1 MEKIILD
8 VKTDKEF
15 SLANGIKP
23 ILKFKDA
30 WTYNK
35 SVCEGVTF
43 RNFYRLNFARTT
55 FKNCT
60 FENCENIYSR
70 NCKMENCTFI
80 NTPNVG
86 GPNSTYAE
94 CIFKDIAAEFAM
106 LGIEGTGKVEGC
118 TFENITIGD
127 FLSYVVIYHS
137 EQENEF
143 NKVKN
148 CKFINCKTESFDGQL
163 CCCSTFEGMLDSTTH
178 VDIMDYDTCEIVI
191 R

>member
-23 ILKFKDA
+23 ILKFKDT

-60 FENCENIYSR
+60 FEN
-70 NCKMENCTFI
+70 
-80 NTPNVG
+80 
-86 GPNSTYAE
+86 
-94 CIFKDIAAEFAM
+94 
-106 LGIEGTGKVEGC
+106 
-118 TFENITIGD
+118 
-127 FLSYVVIYHS
+127 
-137 EQENEF
+137 
-143 NKVKN
+143 VK
-148 CKFINCKTESFDGQL
+148 
-163 CCCSTFEGMLDSTTH
+163 
-178 VDIMDYDTCEIVI
+178 
-191 R
+191 

>member
-23 ILKFKDA
+23 IYKFRDT

-60 FENCENIYSR
+60 FENCEMIYSK

-80 NTPNVG
+80 NTPSVG
-86 GPNSTYAE
+86 GPNNTFVG
-94 CIFKDIAAEFAM
+94 CFFKDITAECVV
-106 LGIEGTGKVEGC
+106 LGIEETGKVENC
-118 TFENITIGD
+118 TFENITVGD
-127 FLSYVVIYHS
+127 FLSYIVMYS
-137 EQENEF
+137 SDQPNELD
-143 NKVKN
+143 KIKD

-163 CCCSTFEGMLDSTTH
+163 CCCTSYNGMLDSTTH
-178 VDIMDYDTCEIVI
+178 IDIMDYDTCEIVI